1 VKVRP
6 CPWSAAAG
14 RCSWWQARQIP
25 AQVATPFAALG
36 EQRGNAEQTVPSAR
50 LPPPGDI
57 RLILL
62 IGALVVLAA
71 IMETGLAHGIGL
83 RA

>member
-1 VKVRP
+1 
-6 CPWSAAAG
+6 
-14 RCSWWQARQIP
+14 
-25 AQVATPFAALG
+25 
-36 EQRGNAEQTVPSAR
+36 VPSAR